1 MSENDES
8 ADQTQ
13 PVRPEGT
20 TPPAA
25 PEPET
30 PPGVDPVAAA
40 PAAPAAY
47 AAPVERRGL
56 RERFRRVR
64 SADGSRAF
72 SLGALVAS
80 ALAGVIVGGLGT
92 AVFHAVT
99 DDHDQIGWV
108 ERRGPMGRDLDDDD
122 DRGPMFGGPRGVPGE
137 LQPSTPPEDDDS
149 GTSS

>member
-1 MSENDES
+1 MSENDKP

-13 PVRPEGT
+13 PVRTEGAA
-20 TPPAA
+20 PPAA
-25 PEPET
+25 PEPEA
-30 PPGVDPVAAA
+30 PPAADPVAAA
-40 PAAPAAY
+40 PAAPTAY
-47 AAPVERRGL
+47 AAPVERRGF
-56 RERFRRVR
+56 RERLRRVR

-99 DDHDQIGWV
+99 DDHDRIGWV
-108 ERRGPMGRDLDDDD
+108 ERRGPVGRDLDD

-137 LQPSTPPEDDDS
+137 LQPTTPPEDDDS